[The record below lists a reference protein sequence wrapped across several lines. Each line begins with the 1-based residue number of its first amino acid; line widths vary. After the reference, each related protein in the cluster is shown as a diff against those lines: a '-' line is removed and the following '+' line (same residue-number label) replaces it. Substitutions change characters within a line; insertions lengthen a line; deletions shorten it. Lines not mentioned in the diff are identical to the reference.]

1 MFIIQLVGGIL
12 VFVYQEDLDNVL
24 RKSMEDLLALYHTP
38 GPDGDFSRNTWD
50 AIQEEVCIRTNSSH
64 ALH

>member
-12 VFVYQEDLDNVL
+12 VFVYQDDLDGVL
-24 RKSMEDLLALYHTP
+24 RKSMEDLMALYHVQ

-50 AIQEEVCIRTNSSH
+50 AIQQEVNTASLNNTI
-64 ALH
+64 